1 MADITKCNGE
11 GCPWKAGCHRF
22 TAKANDDRQAYF
34 AESPGKMVDEYF
46 VCEMFWGNK
55 VEDIFAQL
63 KEILGHNE
71 TKD

>member
-1 MADITKCNGE
+1 
-11 GCPWKAGCHRF
+11 
-22 TAKANDDRQAYF
+22 
-34 AESPGKMVDEYF
+34 MVDEYF

-63 KEILGHNE
+63 KEILGHNQ